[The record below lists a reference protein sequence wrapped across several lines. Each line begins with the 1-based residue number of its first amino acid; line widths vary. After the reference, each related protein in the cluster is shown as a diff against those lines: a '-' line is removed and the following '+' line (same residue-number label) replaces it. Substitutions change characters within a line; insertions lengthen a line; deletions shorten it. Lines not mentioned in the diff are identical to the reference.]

1 MMYYDTPDVNRY
13 VDVIIKYRLQIISFY
28 LLLVVIMGTVYTPRF
43 LSSDALFWLKDSK
56 QLEQTQAKQFETH
69 HLSKLIVRIDTFD
82 EKMHESLKTL
92 HDELIDLEG
101 VQKVYSL
108 FSNDLVETKNSGD
121 DSEML
126 TVINAGD
133 LDTFG
138 LRKLLK
144 ELHNDYGNVVE
155 DEYKT
160 FYYFISGEKFIDIS
174 NLNIPGTYDYDVND
188 GEINWYLLSSY
199 LLAGLLIIVFMFQ
212 LLFRSN
218 VAFFSALLG
227 ITFSTVLTFTI
238 IVMITGLE
246 TIHISMLFIT
256 ISIAL
261 VDFLFFYYRW
271 HVSQYKVNRH
281 NALIKMLN
289 RSMLPAMWT
298 SILTVLGLGSLV
310 FIDSDI
316 IRLLSLSM
324 ILSSVIGYLLNLTF
338 LPALLSYFEIEHA
351 HVPYVKLGYILT
363 FRELRYNKKF
373 LLGFLGFTYILLAF
387 AAYLIYGESNSFF
400 KLNVKNEQIELK
412 IPYNQIDLP
421 FVHSIEKFTEA
432 LEERFEDDI
441 EDVVSL
447 STIVNSLNNS
457 NTQTEVLDEEA
468 LSQAL
473 FYMDLY
479 GLSEK
484 YFDESAINIV
494 INLSDIN
501 KVELIEWLLHY
512 KGIELYFIDSATL
525 IGSAKYN
532 QTVLLTSSLFFAL
545 LIIGLIT
552 GWIFHSK
559 AMVLVGFTVNAIPIV
574 WFGMIV
580 NFLAIPLSLEMLIAM
595 TISLGLAS
603 DATIHFAF
611 KYFRFRYFGRTRKH
625 ALEKMYFY
633 SGIPVIIGSV
643 ILITVF
649 LMLYFTQIHSLEL
662 IGLYSASLILLS
674 LLTDLFVLPVMLLL
688 IDKFQ
693 VKWEKLSCPYPYN

>member
-1 MMYYDTPDVNRY
+1 MYYDTPNMNRY
-13 VDVIIKYRLQIISFY
+13 VDVVLKYRLPIISFY
-28 LLLVVIMGTVYTPRF
+28 VLLVVLMGILYTPRF

-56 QLEQTQAKQFETH
+56 QLEQIQAKQFATH
-69 HLSKLIVRIDTFD
+69 HLSKLVVKVDTFD
-82 EKMHESLKTL
+82 EKTHQGLKTL
-92 HDELIDLEG
+92 HEELVTLEG

-108 FSNDLVETKNSGD
+108 FSNDFVETKKSAD

-133 LDTFG
+133 VDTFT
-138 LRKLLK
+138 LRKLVK

-155 DEYKT
+155 DDFKT
-160 FYYFISGEKFIDIS
+160 FYYFISGEKFVDIS
-174 NLNIPGTYDYDVND
+174 KLNIPGSYTYDMND
-188 GEINWYLLSSY
+188 GEIDWYILCSYIVVVLLMTV
-199 LLAGLLIIVFMFQ
+199 LMFR
-212 LLFRSN
+212 LLFRSH
-218 VAFFSALLG
+218 VAFFSAALL
-227 ITFSTVLTFTI
+227 ITFSTVLTFTL
-238 IVMITGLE
+238 IVMITGIE
-246 TIHISMLFIT
+246 MIHFSMLFIT
-256 ISIAL
+256 ISITLAE
-261 VDFLFFYYRW
+261 FLYFYYRW
-271 HVSQYKVNRH
+271 HVSQYKDNKH
-281 NALIKMLN
+281 NALIKMLT

-298 SILTVLGLGSLV
+298 SIITVLGLGSLV
-310 FIDSDI
+310 LIDSDI
-316 IRLLSLSM
+316 IKLLSLSV
-324 ILSSVIGYLLNLTF
+324 IFSSVIGYFLNLTF
-338 LPALLSYFEIEHA
+338 LPAFLSYFEIKHA
-351 HVPYVKLGYILT
+351 HVPYVKLGYMLT
-363 FRELRYNKKF
+363 FRELHYNRKF
-373 LLGFLGFTYILLAF
+373 LFVFLGLTFVLLGIGG
-387 AAYLIYGESNSFF
+387 YMIYGESNSFF

-412 IPYNQIDLP
+412 IPYTKIDLP

-447 STIVNSLNNS
+447 STIINSLNDS
-457 NTQTEVLDEEA
+457 NTQTEILDEDA
-468 LSQAL
+468 LQQAL

-479 GLSEK
+479 GLSDK

-512 KGIELYFIDSATL
+512 KGIELYFVDHATL
-525 IGSAKYN
+525 IGSAKYS
-532 QTVLLTSSLFFAL
+532 QTVLLTSSLFSAL

-552 GWIFHSK
+552 GWIFRSK
-559 AMVLVGFTVNAIPIV
+559 TMMFVGFTINAIPIV

-580 NFLAIPLSLEMLIAM
+580 TLLAIPLSLEMLIAM

-611 KYFRFRYFGRTRKH
+611 KYFRFRYFGRSRKH

-633 SGIPVIIGSV
+633 SGIPVIIGSI

-649 LMLYFTQIHSLEL
+649 SMLYFSQVHSLEL

-674 LLTDLFVLPVMLLL
+674 LLADLFVLPVLLLL

-693 VKWEKLSCPYPYN
+693 EKMEKPALLS

>member
-1 MMYYDTPDVNRY
+1 MMYYHTPDMNRY

-56 QLEQTQAKQFETH
+56 QLEQTQVKQFATH
-69 HLSKLIVRIDTFD
+69 HLSKLVVRVDTFD
-82 EKMHESLKTL
+82 EKMHQSLKTL
-92 HDELIDLEG
+92 HKKLLNLEG

-108 FSNDLVETKNSGD
+108 FSNDFVETKKSGD

-133 LDTFG
+133 LDTFR

-144 ELHNDYGNVVE
+144 ELHNNYGNVAE
-155 DEYKT
+155 DDFKT

-174 NLNIPGTYDYDVND
+174 KLKIPGTYSYETND
-188 GEINWYLLSSY
+188 GEIDWYFLSTY
-199 LLAGLLIIVFMFQ
+199 IIVALLIMVLMFR
-212 LLFRSN
+212 LLFRNN
-218 VAFFSALLG
+218 VAFFSAALVILL
-227 ITFSTVLTFTI
+227 STVFTFTL
-238 IVMITGLE
+238 IVMMTGIE
-246 TIHISMLFIT
+246 MIHISMLFIT

-271 HVSQYKVNRH
+271 HVSQYRDNRH
-281 NALIKMLN
+281 NALIKMLS
-289 RSMLPAMWT
+289 RSMQPALWT

-316 IRLLSLSM
+316 IRLLSLSV
-324 ILSSVIGYLLNLTF
+324 IISSVAGYLLNLTF
-338 LPALLSYFEIEHA
+338 LPALLSYFKIEHA
-351 HVPYVKLGYILT
+351 HVPYVKLGYMLT
-363 FRELRYNKKF
+363 FRELHYNKKF
-373 LLGFLGFTYILLAF
+373 LFGFLGFTAMLLVIGG
-387 AAYLIYGESNSFF
+387 YSIYGESNSFF

-412 IPYNQIDLP
+412 IPYNQINLP
-421 FVHSIEKFTEA
+421 FVHSIETFTQA
-432 LEERFEDDI
+432 LEERFEDEI

-447 STIVNSLNNS
+447 STIINSLNDS
-457 NTQTEVLDEEA
+457 NTQTKALDEDA
-468 LSQAL
+468 LAQAL

-484 YFDESAINIV
+484 YFDESAINMV

-512 KGIELYFIDSATL
+512 KGIELYFIDHATL

-532 QTVLLTSSLFFAL
+532 QTVLLTSSLFSAL

-552 GWIFHSK
+552 GWIFRSK
-559 AMVLVGFTVNAIPIV
+559 AMVFVGFTINAIPIV

-580 NFLAIPLSLEMLIAM
+580 SLLAIPLSLEMLIAM

-633 SGIPVIIGSV
+633 SGIPVIIGSI

-649 LMLYFTQIHSLEL
+649 SMLYFTQVHSLEL

-688 IDKFQ
+688 TDRFQ
-693 VKWEKLSCPYPYN
+693 KKLAKS